1 MGRTGSQNMDGWIAR
16 LGAGRGAGPIIYL
29 VTYLSPTGPNMRVSY
44 RVNKTKATV
53 WLLSK
58 RLLFIIS

>member
-53 WLLSK
+53 
-58 RLLFIIS
+58 